1 MSRVEKLTV
10 TGLRNLVDVAIDV
23 SPRLNIFH
31 GENGSGK
38 TSLLEGIHLLSS
50 GRSFRS
56 AKLDPL
62 ITHGKDEA
70 VIFSK
75 LTDGLRIGL
84 SKSRRRRHLL
94 RLQDETQ
101 KNWESVARS
110 LPLQIIDSTAFQL
123 LEGGPKARRRFLDW
137 GVFHVEHSFLTAWR
151 DSRKCLANRN
161 ALLKAPRLDRPQL
174 EAWGW
179 EFVEA

>member
-62 ITHGKDEA
+62 ITHGTHEA
-70 VIFSK
+70 VIFSP
-75 LTDGLRIGL
+75 LTDCLRIGL
-84 SKSRRRRHLL
+84 SKALRTTHLPCT
-94 RLQDETQ
+94 QDTPRINCER
-101 KNWESVARS
+101 VARV
-110 LPLQIIDSTAFQL
+110 LPL
-123 LEGGPKARRRFLDW
+123 
-137 GVFHVEHSFLTAWR
+137 
-151 DSRKCLANRN
+151 SRI
-161 ALLKAPRLDRPQL
+161 
-174 EAWGW
+174 
-179 EFVEA
+179 

>member
-70 VIFSK
+70 VI
-75 LTDGLRIGL
+75 LT
-84 SKSRRRRHLL
+84 
-94 RLQDETQ
+94 
-101 KNWESVARS
+101 SVLS
-110 LPLQIIDSTAFQL
+110 LPLSALFSTCV
-123 LEGGPKARRRFLDW
+123 R
-137 GVFHVEHSFLTAWR
+137 TM
-151 DSRKCLANRN
+151 
-161 ALLKAPRLDRPQL
+161 PRLTPPRESVYL
-174 EAWGW
+174 A
-179 EFVEA
+179 